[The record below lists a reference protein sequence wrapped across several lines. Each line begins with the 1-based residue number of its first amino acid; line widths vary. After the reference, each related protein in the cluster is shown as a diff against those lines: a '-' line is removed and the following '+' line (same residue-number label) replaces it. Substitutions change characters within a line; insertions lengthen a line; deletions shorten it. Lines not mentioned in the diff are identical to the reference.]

1 MNFLQ
6 HFDSEKVIE
15 ACVAGAGDFGRGVLR
30 QAGQMKGLSVR
41 IAVDVNADMAA
52 RALQLSGVPDK
63 EIMVC
68 HSSAEVS
75 EAWAKGLFISSGR
88 LELVTHLP
96 FDILVESTGIP
107 DVGARHAEL
116 AIQAGKHVGIATKET
131 ESVVGPYLT
140 RLAERH
146 SRLFTPLDGDQP
158 SLLIGLVTWAQTLG
172 FEVVAAGKSSEYDF
186 IWDEQ
191 DGAVW
196 CNGQRYLAPDLKS
209 LWALPENQEASTV
222 TARSK
227 ALSAIPQ
234 ISVPDL
240 CEMTNV
246 ANATGLIPDCP
257 AFHAMVLRTHEVPT
271 LLDHREFGG
280 VLQGSGR
287 LEVFNCLR
295 RPDEVSFAGG
305 VFVVLRCE
313 DQETWELLRGKGHV
327 LSRRGH
333 SAMVYL
339 PRHLLGLEAPIS
351 MLDAALKGLPSGG
364 GSAVK
369 PRVDLIARA
378 TQDFVSGQALEMKG
392 HHRHIEGLK
401 PEVHGAA
408 PLSASSPVPF
418 YLLPGAEIVRPISAG
433 QPITLDDVSLPDSH
447 MLRLRLEQDAMFF
460 ENLAPSNRNLK
471 KETHHLRDA

>member
-1 MNFLQ
+1 MNYLQ
-6 HFDSEKVIE
+6 YFDSDTVIE
-15 ACVAGAGDFGRGVLR
+15 ACIAGAGDFGRGILR
-30 QAGQMKGLSVR
+30 QAAQMKGLSVR
-41 IAVDVNADMAA
+41 IAVDVNAEIAA
-52 RALQLSGVPDK
+52 RALQLSGVPDEK
-63 EIMVC
+63 IMVC
-68 HSSAEVS
+68 HDETQVS
-75 EAWAKGLFISSGR
+75 EAWKKGFFIASGS

-140 RLAERH
+140 RLAERQG
-146 SRLFTPLDGDQP
+146 RLFTPLDGDQP

-186 IWDEQ
+186 IWEEQ
-191 DGAVW
+191 EGAVW
-196 CNGQRYLAPDLKS
+196 CNGQRYSAPDFENLWS
-209 LWALPENQEASTV
+209 LIENQETEIVS
-222 TARSK
+222 ARSE
-227 ALSAIPQ
+227 ALSEIPQ

-246 ANATGLIPDCP
+246 ANATGLIPDRP
-257 AFHAMVLRTHEVPT
+257 DFHAMVLRTHEVPT
-271 LLDHREFGG
+271 LLDHQEWGG

-305 VFVVLRCE
+305 VFVVLRCK

-327 LSRRGH
+327 LSRSGS

-351 MLDAALKGLPSGG
+351 MLDAVLKGLPSGG

-369 PRVDLIARA
+369 PHVDLIARA
-378 TQDFVSGQALEMKG
+378 TQEFASGQNLEMKG
-392 HHRHIEGLK
+392 HHRHIEGLR

-408 PLSASSPVPF
+408 PLSASAPVPF
-418 YLLPGAEIVRPISAG
+418 YLLPGAKIVRPVAAG
-433 QPITLDDVSLPDSH
+433 QPITLADVSLPDSH

-460 ENLAPSNRNLK
+460 EEAAPSL
-471 KETHHLRDA
+471 

>member
-1 MNFLQ
+1 
-6 HFDSEKVIE
+6 
-15 ACVAGAGDFGRGVLR
+15 
-30 QAGQMKGLSVR
+30 MKGLSVR
-41 IAVDVNADMAA
+41 IAVDVSADMAA
-52 RALQLSGVPDK
+52 RALQLSGVPDEK
-63 EIMVC
+63 IMVC
-68 HSSAEVS
+68 HEEVQVT
-75 EAWAKGLFISSGR
+75 EAWKKGFFIAAGS

-96 FDILVESTGIP
+96 FDIIVESTGIP

-140 RLAERH
+140 RLAERQG
-146 SRLFTPLDGDQP
+146 RLFTPLDGDQP

-191 DGAVW
+191 DCAVW
-196 CNGQRYLAPDLKS
+196 CNSQRYSTPDLKS
-209 LWALPENQEASTV
+209 LWALAEDQEVAIVS
-222 TARSK
+222 ARSE
-227 ALSAIPQ
+227 ALSEIPQ

-246 ANATGLIPDCP
+246 ANATGLIPDRP
-257 AFHAMVLRTHEVPT
+257 GFHAMVLRTHEVPT
-271 LLDHREFGG
+271 LLDHRELGG

-327 LSRRGH
+327 LSRSGN

-351 MLDAALKGLPSGG
+351 MLDAVLKGLPSGG

-369 PRVDLIARA
+369 PHVDLVARA
-378 TQDFVSGQALEMKG
+378 TSEFTSGQTLEMKG
-392 HHRHIEGLK
+392 HHRHIEGLR

-408 PLSASSPVPF
+408 PLSATSPVPF
-418 YLLPGAEIVRPISAG
+418 YLLPGAKIVRPVATG
-433 QPITLDDVSLPDSH
+433 QLITLSDVSLPNSH
-447 MLRLRLEQDAMFF
+447 MLRLRREQDAMFF
-460 ENLAPSNRNLK
+460 KDAASSTQPP
-471 KETHHLRDA
+471 KETHPTQQR